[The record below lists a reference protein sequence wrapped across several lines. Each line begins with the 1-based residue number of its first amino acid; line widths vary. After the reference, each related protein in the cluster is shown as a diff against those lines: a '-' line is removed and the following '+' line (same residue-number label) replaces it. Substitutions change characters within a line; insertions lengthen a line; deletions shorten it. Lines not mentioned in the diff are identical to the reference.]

1 MALQARTRV
10 IARLAPALRRWQ
22 TWVVVFLWVA
32 VAYVSYLLVTGLLT
46 PAAPITSAD
55 NAMVMRGITAQGEHG
70 RSGWKFEADSSEISE
85 DGFTTTYRGVH
96 NATYFRDGRPA
107 YRLAAGVVT
116 VDSRNQN
123 YSATGG
129 VHVRSTSPTLPE
141 DLQTDSAYWQ
151 QSEQMLTCS
160 TPTRFIYHG
169 TTLHTTNMT
178 VNMQTGAAQLGNT
191 TIDYEKGPASPT
203 PSVSAG
209 PITTSP
215 APSSTNR

>member
-1 MALQARTRV
+1 M
-10 IARLAPALRRWQ
+10 IDRLAPALRRWQ
-22 TWVVVFLWVA
+22 TWAVIFLWVA

-55 NAMVMRGITAQGEHG
+55 NGMLMRGITAQGEHG
-70 RSGWKFEADSSEISE
+70 HSGWKFEADSSEISE
-85 DGFTTTYRGVH
+85 DGYTTTYRGVH

-107 YRLAAGVVT
+107 YRLTAGVVT

-123 YSATGG
+123 YSASGG
-129 VHVRSTSPTLPE
+129 VHVRSTSPTMPE

-151 QSEQMLTCS
+151 QAEQTLTCA

-178 VNMQTGAAQLGNT
+178 VNMETGASRLGNT

-209 PITTSP
+209 PITISP